1 MIQYIDKLLLDWA
14 RWSRVRRD
22 GGLGFPSSV
31 AICVRVS
38 SSLRGDL
45 IGLDE
50 QALEIDSI
58 VARMKVSRP
67 ELFMI
72 VDLYYLKDATGHE
85 IASKSKCHRDTVYV
99 RLHQAH
105 SYVMDAMHDN
115 EIERLD
121 VADSLCHQKIIEKA
135 A

>member
-1 MIQYIDKLLLDWA
+1 MIPYIDKLLSEWA

-38 SSLRGDL
+38 GGARGDL

-50 QALEIDSI
+50 QALEIDGI
-58 VARMKVSRP
+58 VAKLKSARP
-67 ELFMI
+67 ELFLV
-72 VDLYYLKDATGHE
+72 VDLHYLKEATGHE

-105 SYVMDAMHDN
+105 AYVMDAMQDN

-121 VADSLCHQKIIEKA
+121 VADSLRHQKIIEKA